1 MIKVL
6 RVGGF
11 AAALSLLPMAAQA
24 QEGDLAAEEVAAPEE
39 AAPVARTGPR
49 LDEIVV
55 TAQKRAEDVRDV
67 PIAMTVMSG
76 QEMRDS
82 GITDFNEVAQMIPNV
97 SINTDFY
104 AMYIRGIGTAEANVL
119 AEQAIGFI
127 IDGVY
132 LARIEF
138 LRPGFIDVER
148 VEVLRGP
155 QGTLVWPQ
163 FPRWCD

>member
-1 MIKVL
+1 MRFDDWKKYA
-6 RVGGF
+6 GGV
-11 AAALSLLPMAAQA
+11 ALVAGFGLAILPTQA
-24 QEGDLAAEEVAAPEE
+24 QEAQEAQADAEVDATVE
-39 AAPVARTGPR
+39 AKPTGPR
-49 LDEIVV
+49 LDEIIV

-67 PIAMTVMSG
+67 PIAMSVMSG
-76 QEMRDS
+76 EQMRDN
-82 GITDFNEVAQMIPNV
+82 GITDMNEAATLIPNV

-148 VEVLRGP
+148 MEVLRGP
-155 QGTLVWPQ
+155 QGTLVWP
-163 FPRWCD
+163 

>member
-6 RVGGF
+6 RMGGF
-11 AAALSLLPMAAQA
+11 AAALSLLPLLASA
-24 QEGDLAAEEVAAPEE
+24 QEGDLTADDVAEVEE
-39 AAPVARTGPR
+39 AAPTAAKGPR

-67 PIAMTVMSG
+67 PIAMSVMSG
-76 QEMRDS
+76 DEMRDS

-119 AEQAIGFI
+119 AE
-127 IDGVY
+127 
-132 LARIEF
+132 
-138 LRPGFIDVER
+138 
-148 VEVLRGP
+148 
-155 QGTLVWPQ
+155 
-163 FPRWCD
+163 